1 MQRKVTFLPQNVTVE
16 VEDGD
21 SIIKAATIAGVD
33 IVLPCAG
40 QGRCGKCKVSVTGVT
55 GLDGKD
61 QLKNSEWEAGVRM
74 ACVSSIEGDCTVM
87 VSSPIEQSIS
97 ATVDHTPLRD
107 CGFSPLTD
115 KGFGLAIDIGTTTV
129 AVTLIDLSDGSEVRT
144 YSDYNNQVLLGED
157 VLSRMEFAAE
167 GGTERLRGLVLKT
180 INGMISNMREAYSGK
195 MVMAATVA
203 ANTVMGHLFLGVDPS
218 PLRNPPF
225 LPLVNHNR
233 LSGADS
239 GLDINPKAEVVVI
252 PCLSSYVGG
261 DVTAD
266 VLHSGMHSDPRLT
279 LLIDVGTNGEVVLGN
294 EEFLIAC
301 SSSAGP
307 AFEGGE
313 MECGTRACPGAVETV
328 SIKEGEFRL
337 GIIGDA
343 EPIGFCGSGLID
355 LVAQLFLDGRLDKN
369 GRFADG
375 DGLTDDDDTRRL
387 IIPSSNGLTISENEV
402 QSIMRTKA
410 AIFAAGRSL
419 LKNLGMD
426 FKDLDRVLIAG
437 GFGRHINLD
446 NAISIGLL
454 PDLPR
459 DRFEFIGNAALAGAK
474 SALMCQVTRDEMT
487 ELIPRM
493 TYLDLSNDPAFFDEY
508 SSALFLPHTDSSLFP
523 SSESRSL

>member
-1 MQRKVTFLPQNVTVE
+1 MQRKVTFLPQDVTVD

-21 SIIKAATIAGVD
+21 SIMKAATIAGVD

-40 QGRCGKCKVSVTGVT
+40 QGRCGKCKVSVIGVT
-55 GLDGKD
+55 GPDGKE
-61 QLKNSEWEAGVRM
+61 QLKDSEWEAGVRL

-87 VSSPIEQSIS
+87 VSSPIEQGIS

-107 CGFSPLTD
+107 CGFSPLAE

-129 AVTLIDLSDGSEVRT
+129 AATLMDLSDGSEVST
-144 YSDYNNQVLLGED
+144 YSDYNNQVLYGED
-157 VLSRMEFAAE
+157 VLSRMEFASE

-180 INGMISNMREAYSGK
+180 INGMIANMNEAYNGK
-195 MVMAATVA
+195 MAMAAIVA
-203 ANTVMGHLFLGVDPS
+203 ANTVMGHLFLGIDPS

-225 LPLVNHNR
+225 VPLMYQNR

-239 GLDINPKAEVVVI
+239 GLDINPKAEVLVM

-266 VLHSGMHSDPRLT
+266 VLHSGMHNDPRLT

-294 EEFLIAC
+294 DEFLIAC

-313 MECGTRACPGAVETV
+313 VECGTRACPGAVETV
-328 SIKEGEFRL
+328 RIEDGEFHFSTV
-337 GIIGDA
+337 GEA

-369 GRFADG
+369 GRFANG
-375 DGLTDDDDTRRL
+375 DGLTDDGDVRRL
-387 IIPSSNGLTISENEV
+387 SIPCGKGMSISESEV

-410 AIFAAGRSL
+410 AIFAASSTL
-419 LKNLGMD
+419 LKNLGMG
-426 FKDLDRVLIAG
+426 FKDLDRILIAG
-437 GFGRHINLD
+437 GFGRHIDLE

-454 PDLPR
+454 PDLPKE
-459 DRFEFIGNAALAGAK
+459 RFEFIGNAALAGAK
-474 SALMCQVTRDEMT
+474 SALLCKDTRDEM
-487 ELIPRM
+487 EQLVPRM
-493 TYLDLSNDPAFFDEY
+493 TYLDLSNDPSFFDEY
-508 SSALFLPHTDSSLFP
+508 SSALFLPHTNLSLFP
-523 SSESRSL
+523 SLESRSL

>member
-21 SIIKAATIAGVD
+21 SIMKAATIGGVD
-33 IVLPCAG
+33 IMLPCAG

-55 GLDGKD
+55 GPDGME
-61 QLKNSEWEAGVRM
+61 QLKKDEWEAGVRL

-87 VSSPIEQSIS
+87 TSSPIEQSIS
-97 ATVDHTPLRD
+97 ATVEHTPLRD
-107 CGFSPLTD
+107 CDFSPLAD

-129 AVTLIDLSDGSEVRT
+129 AATLIDLSDGTEVRT
-144 YSDYNNQVLLGED
+144 YSDYNNQVLYGED

-180 INGMISNMREAYSGK
+180 INGMVANMKEAYNGK

-225 LPLVNHNR
+225 MPLVNHNR
-233 LSGADS
+233 INGSESGM
-239 GLDINPKAEVVVI
+239 DINPKAEVMVL

-261 DVTAD
+261 DVIAD
-266 VLHSGMHSDPRLT
+266 VLHSGMQSDPRLT

-313 MECGTRACPGAVETV
+313 VECGTRACPGAVETV
-328 SIKEGEFRL
+328 TIENGDFRFRTV
-337 GIIGDA
+337 GDA

-355 LVAQLFLDGRLDKN
+355 LVAQLFRSGRLDKN
-369 GRFADG
+369 GRFAD
-375 DGLTDDDDTRRL
+375 DQDVTDDGDSRRL
-387 IIPSSNGLTISENEV
+387 SLPCGGLSISESEV

-410 AIFAAGRSL
+410 AIFAASRTL

-437 GFGRHINLD
+437 GFGRHIDLD

-454 PDLPR
+454 PDLPKG
-459 DRFEFIGNAALAGAK
+459 RFEFIGNAALAGAK
-474 SALMCQVTRDEMT
+474 SALLCDSMRREMT
-487 ELIPRM
+487 DLPPRM
-493 TYLDLSNDPAFFDEY
+493 TYLDLSNDASFFDEY
-508 SSALFLPHTDSSLFP
+508 SSALFLPHTDIALFP
-523 SSESRSL
+523 SSGSRSL